1 MAMTEVPTRAVGAR
15 DRAAEPVGSRSRAS
29 GSRVDR
35 AATVAGPPLVVATA
49 FIGLWYLVA
58 KVFIPTESRFVLP
71 EPHVVVD
78 KAILD
83 WDRLSQILD
92 NLWATTWVTVVGLTI
107 SIALGVALA
116 IAMNQASWIERT
128 LFPYAVA
135 LQTVPVIAVTPLIG
149 LWWGFEF
156 RSRVIVTILISIF
169 PIIANTLFGLK
180 SVEPTMRDLFSLHG
194 AGRITRLVKLDLP
207 SAVPAM
213 FTGFRIAA
221 GLAVVGAVVGEFFF
235 QAGDAKGIGVLINQS
250 SASRGQGPQIYAS
263 IFAASALGVALFG
276 LFGLVGDRLTR
287 NWSTAGRL

>member
-1 MAMTEVPTRAVGAR
+1 MTQAPTSAV
-15 DRAAEPVGSRSRAS
+15 AAPDPAADPAGSRSRAP
-29 GSRVDR
+29 GTWVGR
-35 AATVAGPPLVVATA
+35 AARVAGPPLVVAAA

-58 KVFIPTESRFVLP
+58 NALIPTESRFVLP

-78 KAILD
+78 RAVLD
-83 WDRLSQILD
+83 WDRLSEILD
-92 NLWATTWVTVVGLTI
+92 NLWATTWVTVVGLSI
-107 SIALGVALA
+107 SIALGIALA
-116 IAMNQASWIERT
+116 VVMNQASWIERT

-180 SVEPTMRDLFSLHG
+180 SVEPTMRDLFRLHG
-194 AGRITRLVKLDLP
+194 AGRVTRLVKLDLP
-207 SAVPAM
+207 AAVPAM

-263 IFAASALGVALFG
+263 IFAASTLGVALFA

-287 NWSTAGRL
+287 HWSSTGRA